1 MKKSKIYKPFLQ
13 KFGKFNPTI
22 KTNSFK
28 ELKTLL
34 KLSNSQVTSKNY
46 YNNLYFSKLMNN
58 NLLLQIYNNR
68 LLSKIKQIN
77 KVI

>member
-34 KLSNSQVTSKNY
+34 KLSNS
-46 YNNLYFSKLMNN
+46 
-58 NLLLQIYNNR
+58 
-68 LLSKIKQIN
+68 
-77 KVI
+77 